1 MPLLETKIRGVIMP
15 FAILHD
21 RGRVVIPK
29 EIRRKFDLKVGD
41 KFEVKEDNGHIV
53 LIPKQTHHAWN
64 WTKAWSKKVEVAL
77 KNVDE
82 GKVSKAYDNL
92 EDALKALKKK
102 V

>member
-1 MPLLETKIRGVIMP
+1 MSLLETKFRGVIMP
-15 FAILHD
+15 FATLHD

-29 EIRRKFDLKVGD
+29 EIRRKFDMKVGD
-41 KFEVKEDNGHIV
+41 RFEVKEDNGHIV

-77 KNVDE
+77 RNVDE